1 MRSLVMVTLPAGQA
15 RRRKF
20 VAMFCGHLQ
29 HTAVVIT
36 AMLNFGAQG
45 IVALHSRHERHQL
58 LHRHGDS
65 GWDSIALAGSFVWF
79 R

>member
-1 MRSLVMVTLPAGQA
+1 
-15 RRRKF
+15 
-20 VAMFCGHLQ
+20 MFRGHLQ
-29 HTAVVIT
+29 DTAVVI
-36 AMLNFGAQG
+36 AAVLDFGAQRV
-45 IVALHSRHERHQL
+45 VALHSRHERHQL